1 MEGAIP
7 TGPLRLNMKTPLD
20 LGFLERVVDL
30 FPKKTHKRLLK
41 ILAVQLFLGL
51 LDLLGVALIGVVGAL
66 SIAGLQSQEPSRLIN
81 ELMNLFRLNNLSF
94 QSQVGILAS
103 ISAIVFVG
111 RTLFSLYFN
120 KRILEILSNEAQ
132 RLSTIQVSVVM
143 RDSITLRD
151 KLSTQQIITNL
162 TTGLDSLVIGYIGNL
177 TMLVSDIVILL
188 VISVGL
194 IVVNPTLAF
203 FSLVYFLV
211 LAYMLHIVL
220 SKKGKRFGRLHDVLS
235 VSTSKL
241 IYAGIGAARE
251 LNVHGRSNYQA
262 MKISEV
268 RNRSISNLSNMAV
281 LPNIGKYIMEASVIV
296 GAVLLAGY
304 QFLAQNAVG
313 AISTLAIFIAA
324 GSRVAPSV
332 LRIQQGL
339 LQISYHMGMS
349 QSTLEMLETSSF
361 ANSAPVLELSE
372 FSRNHEGFN
381 PVVNLQS
388 VNITFPDAASPALKN
403 IDLNFSVGEKVAIVG
418 PTGSG
423 KSTLLDVI
431 LGMRRPDS
439 GEICISDE
447 NPAEAI
453 KRWPGAISYV
463 PQDIE
468 IVPGTIKENLC
479 LGYDSDDIAEDQLW
493 FALEVANLATF
504 VRESIFGLDTELGER
519 GVTMSG
525 GQKQRLGIARA
536 LLTSPKLLIL
546 DEATS
551 ALDGKTEYEITEA
564 INALDK
570 SITVILVAHRLSTV
584 KEMSKVVYLANG
596 ELVAIGDFEQIRK
609 MVPDFDE
616 QAELMG
622 LKRNLSVL
630 PLSHDNLNSDP

>member
-1 MEGAIP
+1 MEGALP
-7 TGPLRLNMKTPLD
+7 KGRTRLKMKSPLD
-20 LGFLERVVDL
+20 LGFLDRVVDL
-30 FPKKTHKRLLK
+30 LPRKTHRRLLK
-41 ILAVQLFLGL
+41 ILIVQLFLGF

-66 SIAGLQSQEPSRLIN
+66 SIAGIQSQQPSNPIK
-81 ELMNLFRLNNLSF
+81 ELMNLVHLENLDF
-94 QSQVGILAS
+94 QSQVGILAG
-103 ISAIVFVG
+103 ISATVFVG

-120 KRILEILSNEAQ
+120 KRILEVLSHEAQ
-132 RLSTIQVSVVM
+132 RLSTNQVSVVM
-143 RDSITLRD
+143 RDSIILRD
-151 KLSTQQIITNL
+151 KLSTQQIVSNL

-177 TMLVSDIVILL
+177 LMLASDLVILL
-188 VISVGL
+188 VISAGL
-194 IVVNPTLAF
+194 IVVNPVLAF
-203 FSLVYFLV
+203 FSLIYFLA
-211 LAYMLHIVL
+211 LAYLLHTVL
-220 SKKGKRFGRLHDVLS
+220 SRKGKKFGRLHETLS
-235 VSTSKL
+235 ISTSKL
-241 IYAGIGAARE
+241 IYASVGAARE
-251 LNVHGRSNYQA
+251 LNVHGRSGYQA

-281 LPNIGKYIMEASVIV
+281 LPNIGKYIMESSVII

-349 QSTLEMLETSSF
+349 QSTLEMLENTSF
-361 ANSAPVLELSE
+361 TNSPEVSDPLE

-381 PVVNLQS
+381 PVVSLRNVEIS
-388 VNITFPDAASPALKN
+388 YPEAKTPALKSIN
-403 IDLNFSVGEKVAIVG
+403 LDLSIGDKVAIVG

-431 LGMRRPDS
+431 LGMRSQDT
-439 GEICISDE
+439 GEVRISNE

-453 KRWPGAISYV
+453 KKWPGAISYV
-463 PQDIE
+463 PQEIE
-468 IVPGTIKENLC
+468 IVPGTIRENLC
-479 LGYDSDDIAEDQLW
+479 LGYKSDEINETYLW
-493 FALEVANLATF
+493 SALEVANLARF
-504 VRESIFGLDTELGER
+504 VRESKFGLDTELGER
-519 GVTMSG
+519 GVSISG

-536 LLTSPKLLIL
+536 LLTAPKLLIL

-551 ALDGKTEYEITEA
+551 SLDGKTEYEISEA
-564 INALDK
+564 INALDE

-584 KEMSKVVYLANG
+584 REMSKVVYLAGG
-596 ELVAIGDFEQIRK
+596 EMVATGNFEEIRK

-622 LKRNLSVL
+622 L
-630 PLSHDNLNSDP
+630 